1 MSAIK
6 KKLSRSNGSS
16 NHANA
21 KPSKPNPAARNG
33 RDGTPDDRSVTAAT
47 ATGGFD

>member
-21 KPSKPNPAARNG
+21 NPSKPNPATQNG
-33 RDGTPDDRSVTAAT
+33 RDGTPHDRSVTAAT